1 MQRERSM
8 QNVGQQSSDPFDGW
22 YPFVFVHDMDQEEKK
37 ENDGKISF
45 GFTRKKETK
54 VLEKKA
60 NDAISNTEKEET
72 DFVHALEGK
81 EVKR

>member
-1 MQRERSM
+1 
-8 QNVGQQSSDPFDGW
+8 
-22 YPFVFVHDMDQEEKK
+22 MDQEEKK